1 MDQHHYAKNT
11 LFYMPRSQLMS
22 ALCVHAVVHAHIF
35 HHPLLEFVMAQASEI
50 YDSFSLVGMFVF
62 FPSGANAA
70 GLASR
75 SFRVFPPSGTS
86 SLGATCPDKLLISCA
101 R

>member
-1 MDQHHYAKNT
+1 
-11 LFYMPRSQLMS
+11 MS

-62 FPSGANAA
+62 FPSGVRW
-70 GLASR
+70 LAL
-75 SFRVFPPSGTS
+75 SFYQPPT
-86 SLGATCPDKLLISCA
+86 I
-101 R
+101 